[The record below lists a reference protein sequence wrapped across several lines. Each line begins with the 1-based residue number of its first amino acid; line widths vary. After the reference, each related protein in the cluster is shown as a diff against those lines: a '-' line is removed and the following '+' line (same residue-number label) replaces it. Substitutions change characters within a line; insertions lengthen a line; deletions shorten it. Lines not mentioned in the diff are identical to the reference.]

1 MKKNFEMSVMERID
15 FIRANSVTDEEFQQ
29 TWGYSIDDFSEKML
43 KWMKKWDEQLE
54 CRRPA
59 ELKKEGS
66 Y

>member
-1 MKKNFEMSVMERID
+1 MRKNRKMTLMERID

-29 TWGYSIDDFSEKML
+29 TWGYSINDFSKKMS

-54 CRRPA
+54 YRQPA

>member
-1 MKKNFEMSVMERID
+1 MSKKNEMTLMERID

-29 TWGYSIDDFSEKML
+29 IWGYSINDFSKKMS

-54 CRRPA
+54 YRQPA

>member
-1 MKKNFEMSVMERID
+1 MKKNHEMSVMERID

-29 TWGYSIDDFSEKML
+29 TWGYSINDFSKKMS

-54 CRRPA
+54 YRQPA

>member
-1 MKKNFEMSVMERID
+1 MKKNYEMTLMERID
-15 FIRANSVTDEEFQQ
+15 FIRANSVTDEEFQK
-29 TWGYSIDDFSEKML
+29 TWNYSINDFSKKMS

-54 CRRPA
+54 YRQPT

>member
-1 MKKNFEMSVMERID
+1 MKKNYEMSVMERID

-29 TWGYSIDDFSEKML
+29 TWGYSINDFSKKMS

-54 CRRPA
+54 YRQPA
-59 ELKKEGS
+59 ELKKEDS

>member
-1 MKKNFEMSVMERID
+1 MKKNYEMSVMERID

-29 TWGYSIDDFSEKML
+29 TWGYSINDFSKKMS

-54 CRRPA
+54 CRQPA
-59 ELKKEGS
+59 ELKKEDS

>member
-1 MKKNFEMSVMERID
+1 MKKNHEMTLMERID

-54 CRRPA
+54 CRRPV
-59 ELKKEGS
+59 EKKEGS
-66 Y
+66 